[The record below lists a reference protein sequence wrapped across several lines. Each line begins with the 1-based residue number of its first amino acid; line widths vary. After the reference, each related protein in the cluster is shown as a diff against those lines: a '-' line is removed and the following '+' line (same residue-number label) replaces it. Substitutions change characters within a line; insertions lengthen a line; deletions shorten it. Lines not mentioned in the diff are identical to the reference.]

1 MRLITLCALVAAAVA
16 VGSVCLISSPAGAQ
30 VVRAYTGKAAPAKSA
45 KAVHVGAV
53 SLKAPTAIFAAAP
66 PLRKTWCG
74 KVGKV
79 FIPGTVL
86 SQKGSNYRFISYA
99 QLAKNYARIARSLT
113 NPKRKKAVLKRAA
126 AFKKTAVAKSPQS
139 KACSTKK
146 TPLRFNAAGALG
158 LVERSSS
165 ASRQGRPKT
174 RQSTSE
180 LLAIFPNGSI
190 KDALVSG
197 TISVSDWTTSP
208 SNQLIVL
215 LHTPVDITNLTPRP
229 GEPQDL
235 CFLMLVDL
243 GSGLPTCLEYLVTG
257 TGTGT
262 GIGSGSSSDGVST
275 TKPIQFDATGGVYFN
290 VTPCDAAGVCTGVF
304 RRFKNGSV
312 TTLVQGGLVGWVSP
326 GGLIFADAGVPP
338 TGMALQYYDANAVSH
353 PLGLPSATKVSRDP
367 WAFFGSFAD
376 GNIFMPGTDGG
387 IARFLTADSAM
398 DPNLWI
404 GHGNGS
410 NDWTAYCALPEAGS
424 GPCQTAE
431 ISLKLHA
438 QTGNGKDF
446 FAVQNG
452 LVQAFPTLTTIT
464 TDIKTPTRVAASGN
478 HVLIAGENAS
488 GGFLL
493 LGFDSTSNTVS
504 TISSA
509 STEGGQIEYYSLK
522 TTSSGS
528 VVFDGRR
535 AATNEFIIGSIDPI
549 AGKVT
554 IINTSSSRPSN
565 FLAF

>member
-1 MRLITLCALVAAAVA
+1 MRLIPLCALIAAAVA
-16 VGSVCLISSPAGAQ
+16 VGSVCLISSSAEAHIAP
-30 VVRAYTGKAAPAKSA
+30 AYTVKTAPTKSA
-45 KAVHVGAV
+45 KPVHIGAV
-53 SLKAPTAIFAAAP
+53 NLKAPTAIFAAAP

-99 QLAKNYARIARSLT
+99 QLAKNYARIAKSLAT
-113 NPKRKKAVLKRAA
+113 PKRKKAALKRAA
-126 AFKKTAVAKSPQS
+126 AFKKIASTKSPQS

-146 TPLRFNAAGALG
+146 TPLRFKAAGALG

-180 LLAIFPNGSI
+180 LLAIFPNGTI

-215 LHTPVDITNLTPRP
+215 LRTPADITNLTPRP

-243 GSGLPTCLEYLVTG
+243 GSGIPTCLEYLR
-257 TGTGT
+257 GTGT
-262 GIGSGSSSDGVST
+262 GIGSGSDGVST

-326 GGLIFADAGVPP
+326 GGLIFADVGSPP

-387 IARFLTADSAM
+387 IARFLTADSTM

-410 NDWTAYCALPEAGS
+410 HDWTAYCALPEAGS

-464 TDIKTPTRVAASGN
+464 TDIKTPTRVTASGN
-478 HVLIAGENAS
+478 HVLIAGANAN
-488 GGFLL
+488 GEFLL
-493 LGFDSTSNTVS
+493 LGVDSTNTTVS

-535 AATNEFIIGSIDPI
+535 VATNEFIIGSIDPI
-549 AGKVT
+549 GGKVT
-554 IINTSSSRPSN
+554 IINTSSSRPSH

>member
-1 MRLITLCALVAAAVA
+1 
-16 VGSVCLISSPAGAQ
+16 
-30 VVRAYTGKAAPAKSA
+30 
-45 KAVHVGAV
+45 
-53 SLKAPTAIFAAAP
+53 
-66 PLRKTWCG
+66 
-74 KVGKV
+74 
-79 FIPGTVL
+79 L

-99 QLAKNYARIARSLT
+99 QLAKNYTRIARSLT
-113 NPKRKKAVLKRAA
+113 NPKRKKAALKRAA

-165 ASRQGRPKT
+165 ASRQGTPKT

-197 TISVSDWTTSP
+197 TISVSDWTISP

-215 LHTPVDITNLTPRP
+215 LRTPVDITNLTPRP

-235 CFLMLVDL
+235 CFLMLVDI
-243 GSGLPTCLEYLVTG
+243 GSGIPTCLEYLR
-257 TGTGT
+257 GTGT
-262 GIGSGSSSDGVST
+262 GIVNTSAGTS
-275 TKPIQFDATGGVYFN
+275 KPIQFDAAGGVYFN
-290 VTPCDAAGVCTGVF
+290 ATPCDAVFVCTNVF
-304 RRFKNGSV
+304 RRFKNGTV
-312 TTLVQGGLVGWVSP
+312 TTLIQATSTFPGAIWTSP
-326 GGLIFADAGVPP
+326 AGLIFTGTYEPP
-338 TGMALQYYDANAVSH
+338 TGVSLQVYDTNAAVH
-353 PLGLPSATKVSRDP
+353 PLGPPAATNVSLDP
-367 WAFFGSFAD
+367 GAFFGSFAD

-410 NDWTAYCALPEAGS
+410 HDWTAYCALLEAGS

-431 ISLKLHA
+431 ISIKLHA

-493 LGFDSTSNTVS
+493 LGVDSTSNTVS
-504 TISSA
+504 TISSP

-528 VVFDGRR
+528 VMFDGRR
-535 AATNEFIIGSIDPI
+535 VATNEFIIGSIDPI
-549 AGKVT
+549 GGKVT
-554 IINTSSSRPSN
+554 IINTSASRPSR